1 MSEDRSVNGNSFY
14 RTTSQLRVRCFS
26 LAVLILFSSSMLA
39 PSVAAEQRGTCGPLR
54 LLFWQAP
61 TTTNPHL
68 SIGIK
73 DLSASRI
80 VYEPLASFDADG
92 GLIPFLAAEIPS
104 LENGGV
110 AADGRSVTWK
120 LKPNLKW
127 ADGAPFTADDVL
139 FTFEY
144 ASSANVGATSRA
156 TYRIVR
162 NVEVID
168 DLTVKVHFKDVNP
181 AWALPFV
188 GVNGMIIP
196 RHLFGKYAGA
206 NAQDAPANRKGT
218 GTGAYRVVKFTEE
231 DILIIGEDVVSTIKI
246 VYEPNPFFREIDKP
260 CFERVALQGGGDAL
274 TAAKAV
280 FRDGVVD
287 YGYNLQVA
295 VDILQELEA
304 QGKGTL
310 IAPPTAKT
318 ERIMINFS
326 DPNRETG
333 DGERSSVEF
342 PHPFLTDKR
351 VRQAISLG
359 IDRKAISKLYGKVG
373 RVATNML
380 ISPTRYNSPNT
391 TWEFNLEKAASILDQ
406 AGWIDTDGDGVREKN
421 EVRLSMVFQTSVNSV
436 RQKTQQIIK
445 KTLESIGFE
454 VELKITDASIFFGPV
469 RDNTNTRRHFYADLE
484 EFTFN
489 NKSPDPGAYLRAWT
503 CGAIAQKANNWSAP
517 NWPRYCNPEFDVLY
531 EQSTTE
537 LDSQKRR
544 RLIVQMNDFLINDF
558 AVIPI
563 VERSSAF
570 GISNDLVGVEP
581 TPWDVDVWNIKDW
594 RRK

>member
-1 MSEDRSVNGNSFY
+1 MRVY
-14 RTTSQLRVRCFS
+14 RTFAQLTGNYIRHALIFLFCS
-26 LAVLILFSSSMLA
+26 LMFA
-39 PSVAAEQRGTCGPLR
+39 PYTAANQRGTCGELR

-73 DLSASRI
+73 DHSASRI

-92 GLIPFLAAEIPS
+92 ELIPLLAAEIPS

-110 AADGRSVTWK
+110 ASDGRSVTWK
-120 LKPNLKW
+120 LKPGLKW
-127 ADGAPFTADDVL
+127 GDGKPFTADDVL

-144 ASSANVGATSRA
+144 ASNPEVAATSRA

-168 DLTVKVHFKDVNP
+168 DLTVKVHFKEVNP

-196 RHLFGKYAGA
+196 RHLFGKYAGN
-206 NAQDAPANRKGT
+206 NAQDAPANLKGV

-231 DILIIGEDVVSTIKI
+231 DLLIIGEDVVSTIKI
-246 VYEPNPFFREIDKP
+246 IYEPNPFFREPDKP
-260 CFERVALQGGGDAL
+260 CFDRVSLQGGGDAL

-287 YGYNLQVA
+287 YGYNLQVPA
-295 VDILQELEA
+295 DILKKLEA
-304 QGKGTL
+304 RGKGTL
-310 IAPPTAKT
+310 IVPPTAKT

-326 DPNRETG
+326 DPNRETD
-333 DGERSSVEF
+333 DGERSSVKF

-351 VRQAISLG
+351 VRQAISLS
-359 IDRKAISKLYGKVG
+359 IDREAISKLYGKVG
-373 RVATNML
+373 RVATNIL
-380 ISPTRYNSPNT
+380 ISPARYNSPNT
-391 TWEFNLEKAASILDQ
+391 IWEYNPKKAASILDQ

-421 EVRLSMVFQTSVNSV
+421 DVRLSMVFQTSVNSV
-436 RQKTQQIIK
+436 RQKTQEIIK
-445 KTLESIGFE
+445 KDLESIGFE
-454 VELKITDASIFFGPV
+454 VELKIIDASIFFGPV
-469 RDNTNTRRHFYADLE
+469 RENTNTRRHFYADLE

-489 NKSPDPGAYLRAWT
+489 NKSPDPSAYLRAWT
-503 CGAIAQKANNWSAP
+503 CGTIAQKANNWSAP
-517 NWPRYCNPEFDVLY
+517 NWSRYCNPEFDDLY
-531 EQSTTE
+531 EQSTKE
-537 LDSQKRR
+537 LDSQRRR
-544 RLIVQMNDFLINDF
+544 RLIVKMNDLLISDY
-558 AVIPI
+558 AVIPL

-570 GISNDLVGVEP
+570 GFSNDLAEVEF

>member
-104 LENGGV
+104 FENGGV

-196 RHLFGKYAGA
+196 RHLFEKYAGA
-206 NAQDAPANRKGT
+206 NAQDAPENLKGT

-231 DILIIGEDVVSTIKI
+231 DILIIGEDVVNTIKI
-246 VYEPNPFFREIDKP
+246 VYEPNPFFRELDKP
-260 CFERVALQGGGDAL
+260 CFERVVLQGGGDAL

-333 DGERSSVEF
+333 DGERSSVKF

-380 ISPTRYNSPNT
+380 ISPARYNSPNT

-445 KTLESIGFE
+445 NALESIGFE
-454 VELKITDASIFFGPV
+454 VELKIIDASIFFGPV

>member
-1 MSEDRSVNGNSFY
+1 
-14 RTTSQLRVRCFS
+14 
-26 LAVLILFSSSMLA
+26 MLA
-39 PSVAAEQRGTCGPLR
+39 PSVAAKQRGTCGPLR

-92 GLIPFLAAEIPS
+92 GLIPLLAAEIPS
-104 LENGGV
+104 FENGGV

-156 TYRIVR
+156 TYRIVS

-206 NAQDAPANRKGT
+206 NAQDAPENLKGI
-218 GTGAYRVVKFTEE
+218 GTGAYRVVRFTEE

-246 VYEPNPFFREIDKP
+246 VYEPNPFFRELDKP
-260 CFERVALQGGGDAL
+260 CFKRVALQGGGDAL

-287 YGYNLQVA
+287 YGYNLQVP

-342 PHPFLTDKR
+342 PHPVLTDKR

-359 IDRKAISKLYGKVG
+359 IDRKAISKLYGKMG

-380 ISPTRYNSPNT
+380 ISPARYHSPNT

-421 EVRLSMVFQTSVNSV
+421 EVRLSLVFQTSVNSV

-445 KTLESIGFE
+445 NALESIGFE
-454 VELKITDASIFFGPV
+454 VELKIIDASIFFGPV
-469 RDNTNTRRHFYADLE
+469 RDNTSTRRHFYADLE

-489 NKSPDPGAYLRAWT
+489 NKSPDPGAYMRAWT

-517 NWPRYCNPEFDVLY
+517 NWSRYCNPEFDVLY

-558 AVIPI
+558 AVIPL

-570 GISNDLVGVEP
+570 GISNDLVGVEL